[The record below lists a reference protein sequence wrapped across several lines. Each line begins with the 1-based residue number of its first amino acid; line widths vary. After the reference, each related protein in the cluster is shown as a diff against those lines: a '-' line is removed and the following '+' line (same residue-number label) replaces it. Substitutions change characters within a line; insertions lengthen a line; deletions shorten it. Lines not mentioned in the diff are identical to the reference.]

1 MQPLRPDMG
10 AKRDEYRGGA
20 LLMFLLREP
29 TKERILRFIESQ
41 KALPFSYGRVGA
53 SREDKAPSGY
63 VVDRYRVRLG
73 EGPEAYA
80 RAVQALRGWRQFDL
94 GWVKLLPPDAPIQVG
109 ATVGVLARHL
119 GFWSLNTARIVYLI
133 EESGNV
139 ERFGFGYGTLP
150 GHAERGEE
158 RFSVEWNRE
167 EDTVHY
173 DVFAFS
179 RPKHPLAWPGYP
191 FARLL
196 QKRFAR
202 DSKRAMV
209 EDVARERLYQT

>member
-1 MQPLRPDMG
+1 
-10 AKRDEYRGGA
+10 
-20 LLMFLLREP
+20 MFLLRNP
-29 TKERILRFIESQ
+29 SQAAVRRFISSQ
-41 KALPFSYGRVGA
+41 ENLPFSYENVGA
-53 SREDKAPSGY
+53 SREGAAPSGY

-80 RAVQALRGWRQFDL
+80 RAVEALRAWRQFDL
-94 GWVKLLPPDAPIQVG
+94 RWVRLLPPHAPIEVG
-109 ATVGVLARHL
+109 VTVGVLARHY
-119 GFWSLNTARIVYLI
+119 GFWSLNTARIAYLI
-133 EESGNV
+133 EETGQEV

-158 RFSVEWNRE
+158 RFGVEWNRTL
-167 EDTVHY
+167 DGSVHY

-196 QKRFAR
+196 QKRFRR
-202 DSKRAMV
+202 DSTRAMV
-209 EDVARERLYQT
+209 EAVTRGKLRHA

>member
-1 MQPLRPDMG
+1 MG
-10 AKRDEYRGGA
+10 AKRVEYRDGA
-20 LLMFLLREP
+20 PLMFLLQEP
-29 TKERILRFIESQ
+29 AEERILRFIESQ
-41 KALPFSYGRVGA
+41 KALPFSYKEVGITC
-53 SREDKAPSGY
+53 EDKAPSGY

-80 RAVQALRGWRQFDL
+80 RAVEALRGWWQFNL
-94 GWVKLLPPDAPIQVG
+94 GWVKLLPPDMPIQIG

-119 GFWSLNTARIVYLI
+119 GFWSLNTARIVYFI
-133 EESGNV
+133 EESGDV

-158 RFSVEWNRE
+158 RFIVEWNRE
-167 EDTVHY
+167 EGTVHY

-209 EDVARERLYQT
+209 EAVARERLHQA

>member
-1 MQPLRPDMG
+1 
-10 AKRDEYRGGA
+10 
-20 LLMFLLREP
+20 MFSLREP
-29 TKERILRFIESQ
+29 SEASARRFISSQ
-41 KALPFSYGRVGA
+41 KDLPFSYENVGA
-53 SREDKAPSGY
+53 SREGAATSGY

-80 RAVQALRGWRQFDL
+80 RAVEALRGWQQFDL
-94 GWVKLLPPDAPIQVG
+94 GWVRLLPPHTPIETG
-109 ATVGVLARHL
+109 ATVGVLAHHY
-119 GFWSLNTARIVYLI
+119 GFWSLNTARIAYTVG
-133 EESGNV
+133 ETGQEV

-158 RFSVEWNRE
+158 RFGVEWNRE
-167 EDTVHY
+167 DGSVYY

-196 QKRFAR
+196 QRRFRR
-202 DSKRAMV
+202 DSTRAMV
-209 EDVARERLYQT
+209 EAVTREKPLHARGIW